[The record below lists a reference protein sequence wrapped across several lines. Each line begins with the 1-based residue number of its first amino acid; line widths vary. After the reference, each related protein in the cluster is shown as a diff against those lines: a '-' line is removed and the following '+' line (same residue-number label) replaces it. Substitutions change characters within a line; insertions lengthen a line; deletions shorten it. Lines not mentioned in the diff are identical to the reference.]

1 MRLTDLLQS
10 TIKSSSQQA
19 AAATEATFPKMV
31 KSLVPGTTI
40 QGEVIAKN
48 GNEVQIRIDKDT
60 VLQARLEQDVNVE
73 EGQNIRF
80 QVKNN
85 GTTLTLSPLL
95 TNTAQA
101 DNVYKALQMAGLP
114 INESTV
120 AMTDEMMKLGM
131 SIDSRSLQ
139 NMFKDVVTHTD
150 VSATDV
156 VFLHKMDMPLTES
169 NLRQI
174 QNYTEL
180 QHEVVKG
187 MQDVTDA
194 LQGLINGA
202 DGADA
207 DTLTQYR
214 NLVKE
219 LISDTL
225 MGILPDG
232 TGAAGDGTGGNP
244 TGGITGAD
252 LAGET
257 LAGGITRA
265 DLAGETLAGGI
276 TGADLM
282 GEALADGF
290 LESLQ
295 GNGVAD
301 GLVGEVLAGEVPADE
316 NLSGN
321 AALIKGVLQDAAF
334 SELLNNGLFTEEEA
348 AGFLKEASG
357 LLTEKGITLTG
368 NAASEMMKALL
379 DITAGN
385 TQEAESLQ
393 RLFSGKVWKNL
404 LESTVKTQWSLT
416 PETLPKEGEVGK
428 VYEKIVKSLHTLNEA
443 LLQSGA
449 ENTALQESITNLS
462 ENIDFMNQLNQMYT
476 YVQLPLKMQ
485 NGEKNG
491 ELYVFTNKRSLA
503 EKDGE
508 VSALLHLSMEH
519 LGPLDV
525 YVKMNQGKVSTEF
538 TVEKEE
544 TLLFLEKNMS
554 ILTDRLQKRGYD
566 ISCKMKV
573 KDEAGEPENPVER
586 LLTEKQNGALPV
598 HAQYAFDVRA

>member
-1 MRLTDLLQS
+1 
-10 TIKSSSQQA
+10 
-19 AAATEATFPKMV
+19 MV

-40 QGEVIAKN
+40 QGEIIAKN

-150 VSATDV
+150 ASATDV

-194 LQGLINGA
+194 LQGLINSSTGGA
-202 DGADA
+202 DVAAGVDIAAGADVAAGAAGVDA
-207 DTLTQYR
+207 DTLTQYQ

-225 MGILPDG
+225 MGMLPDG
-232 TGAAGDGTGGNP
+232 AGAAGDVTGGNL
-244 TGGITGAD
+244 TVGITGAD
-252 LAGET
+252 LAGEVP
-257 LAGGITRA
+257 AGGISGDA
-265 DLAGETLAGGI
+265 LAAGI
-276 TGADLM
+276 TGADLA
-282 GEALADGF
+282 GEALAD
-290 LESLQ
+290 
-295 GNGVAD
+295 A
-301 GLVGEVLAGEVPADE
+301 P
-316 NLSGN
+316 LSGN
-321 AALIKGVLQDAAF
+321 AALVKGVLQDATF

-348 AGFLKEASG
+348 AGFLKEAAG
-357 LLTEKGITLTG
+357 LLTEKGITLSG
-368 NAASEMMKALL
+368 NTTQEMMKALL

-404 LESTVKTQWSLT
+404 LEGTVKTQWSLT

-428 VYEKIVKSLHTLNEA
+428 VYEKIVKSLHTLNET
-443 LLQSGA
+443 LQQSGTA
-449 ENTALQESITNLS
+449 NTALQESITNLS

-508 VSALLHLSMEH
+508 VSALLHLTMEH

-586 LLTEKQNGALPV
+586 LLTEKQNGVVSA

>member
-40 QGEVIAKN
+40 QGEIIAKN

-139 NMFKDVVTHTD
+139 NMFKDVVTHTN

-207 DTLTQYR
+207 NTLTQYR

-225 MGILPDG
+225 MGMLPDG
-232 TGAAGDGTGGNP
+232 AGAAGDGTGGN
-244 TGGITGAD
+244 
-252 LAGET
+252 
-257 LAGGITRA
+257 LAGGITGT

-282 GEALADGF
+282 GE
-290 LESLQ
+290 
-295 GNGVAD
+295 
-301 GLVGEVLAGEVPADE
+301 VLTDAP
-316 NLSGN
+316 LSGN
-321 AALIKGVLQDAAF
+321 AALIKGVLQDVAF

-348 AGFLKEASG
+348 AGFLKEATG
-357 LLTEKGITLTG
+357 LITEKGITLSG
-368 NAASEMMKALL
+368 NTTSEMMKALL

-428 VYEKIVKSLHTLNEA
+428 VYEKIVKNLHSLNET

-449 ENTALQESITNLS
+449 QNTALQESITNLS

-508 VSALLHLSMEH
+508 VSALLHLTMEH

-573 KDEAGEPENPVER
+573 KDEAVEQENPVER
-586 LLTEKQNGALPV
+586 LLTEKQNGALSV

>member
-40 QGEVIAKN
+40 QGEIIAKN

-150 VSATDV
+150 ASATDV

-194 LQGLINGA
+194 LQGLINGTGGADVAAGADIAAGADVAAGA
-202 DGADA
+202 DGVDA
-207 DTLTQYR
+207 DTLTQYQ

-225 MGILPDG
+225 MGMLPDG
-232 TGAAGDGTGGNP
+232 AGAAGDETGGNP
-244 TGGITGAD
+244 AGGITGAD
-252 LAGET
+252 LAGEVP
-257 LAGGITRA
+257 AGGISGDALAAGVSGA
-265 DLAGETLAGGI
+265 DLAGE
-276 TGADLM
+276 
-282 GEALADGF
+282 ALAD
-290 LESLQ
+290 
-295 GNGVAD
+295 A
-301 GLVGEVLAGEVPADE
+301 PM
-316 NLSGN
+316 SGN

-334 SELLNNGLFTEEEA
+334 SELINSGLFTEEEA
-348 AGFLKEASG
+348 AGFLKEAAG
-357 LLTEKGITLTG
+357 LLTEKGITLSENTTQ
-368 NAASEMMKALL
+368 EMMKALL

-393 RLFSGKVWKNL
+393 KLFSGKVWKNL
-404 LESTVKTQWSLT
+404 LEGTVKTQWSLT

-428 VYEKIVKSLHTLNEA
+428 VYEKIVKSLHTLNET
-443 LLQSGA
+443 LQQSGA
-449 ENTALQESITNLS
+449 QNTALQESITNLS

-508 VSALLHLSMEH
+508 VSALLHLTMEH

-573 KDEAGEPENPVER
+573 KDEAGEPENPIER
-586 LLTEKQNGALPV
+586 LLTEKQNGAVSV

>member
-40 QGEVIAKN
+40 QGEIIAKN

-150 VSATDV
+150 ASATDV

-194 LQGLINGA
+194 LQGLINNSTGGA
-202 DGADA
+202 DVAAGVDIAAGADVA
-207 DTLTQYR
+207 AVAAGVDANTLTQYQ

-219 LISDTL
+219 MISDTL
-225 MGILPDG
+225 MGMLPDG
-232 TGAAGDGTGGNP
+232 AGAAGDVTVGNLA
-244 TGGITGAD
+244 GGITGAD
-252 LAGET
+252 LAGEVP
-257 LAGGITRA
+257 AGGISG
-265 DLAGETLAGGI
+265 DVLAAGVS
-276 TGADLM
+276 GADLV
-282 GEALADGF
+282 GEALAD
-290 LESLQ
+290 
-295 GNGVAD
+295 A
-301 GLVGEVLAGEVPADE
+301 P
-316 NLSGN
+316 LSGN
-321 AALIKGVLQDAAF
+321 AALIKGVLQDAVF
-334 SELLNNGLFTEEEA
+334 LELLNNGLFTEEEA
-348 AGFLKEASG
+348 AGFLKEAAG
-357 LLTEKGITLTG
+357 LLTEKGITLSENTTQ
-368 NAASEMMKALL
+368 EMMKALL

-404 LESTVKTQWSLT
+404 LEGTVKTQWSLT

-428 VYEKIVKSLHTLNEA
+428 VYEKIVRSLHTLNET
-443 LLQSGA
+443 LQQSGA
-449 ENTALQESITNLS
+449 VNTALQESITNLS

-508 VSALLHLSMEH
+508 VSALLHLTMEH

-586 LLTEKQNGALPV
+586 LLTEKQNGTLSV

>member
-40 QGEVIAKN
+40 QGEIIAKN

-150 VSATDV
+150 ASATDV

-194 LQGLINGA
+194 LQGLINNSTGGA
-202 DGADA
+202 DVAAGVDIAAGADVAAVAAGVDA
-207 DTLTQYR
+207 DTLTQYQ

-225 MGILPDG
+225 MGMLPDG
-232 TGAAGDGTGGNP
+232 AGAAGDVTVGNP
-244 TGGITGAD
+244 AGGITGAD
-252 LAGET
+252 LAGEVP
-257 LAGGITRA
+257 AGGISGDALAAGISGA
-265 DLAGETLAGGI
+265 DLAGE
-276 TGADLM
+276 
-282 GEALADGF
+282 ALTDA
-290 LESLQ
+290 
-295 GNGVAD
+295 
-301 GLVGEVLAGEVPADE
+301 PM
-316 NLSGN
+316 SGN

-334 SELLNNGLFTEEEA
+334 SELLNNGLITEEEA
-348 AGFLKEASG
+348 AGFLKDASG
-357 LLTEKGITLTG
+357 LFTEKGITLSENTTQ
-368 NAASEMMKALL
+368 EMMKALL

-385 TQEAESLQ
+385 TSEAESLQ

-404 LESTVKTQWSLT
+404 LEGTVKTQWSLT

-428 VYEKIVKSLHTLNEA
+428 VYEKIVKSLHTLNET
-443 LLQSGA
+443 LQQSGA
-449 ENTALQESITNLS
+449 QNTALQESITNLS

-508 VSALLHLSMEH
+508 VSALLHLTMEH

-586 LLTEKQNGALPV
+586 LLTEKQNGVVSA

>member
-40 QGEVIAKN
+40 QGEIIAKN

-150 VSATDV
+150 ASATDV

-194 LQGLINGA
+194 LQGLINGTGGA
-202 DGADA
+202 DVAAGVDIAAGADVAAVAAGVDA
-207 DTLTQYR
+207 DTLTQYQ

-225 MGILPDG
+225 MGRLPDG
-232 TGAAGDGTGGNP
+232 TGAAGDVTGGNP
-244 TGGITGAD
+244 AGSITGAD
-252 LAGET
+252 LAGEA
-257 LAGGITRA
+257 LAGGLSGEA
-265 DLAGETLAGGI
+265 LAAGVS
-276 TGADLM
+276 GADLM
-282 GEALADGF
+282 GEALAD
-290 LESLQ
+290 E
-295 GNGVAD
+295 
-301 GLVGEVLAGEVPADE
+301 P
-316 NLSGN
+316 LSGN
-321 AALIKGVLQDAAF
+321 AALVKGVLQDAAF

-357 LLTEKGITLTG
+357 LLTEKGITLSENTTQ
-368 NAASEMMKALL
+368 EMMKALL

-385 TQEAESLQ
+385 TQEAESLHK
-393 RLFSGKVWKNL
+393 LFSGKVWKNL
-404 LESTVKTQWSLT
+404 LEGTVKTQWSLT

-428 VYEKIVKSLHTLNEA
+428 VYEKIVKSLHILNET
-443 LLQSGA
+443 LQQSGA
-449 ENTALQESITNLS
+449 QNTALQESITNLS

-508 VSALLHLSMEH
+508 VSALLHLTMEH

-586 LLTEKQNGALPV
+586 LLTEKQNGGGSAQ
-598 HAQYAFDVRA
+598 AQYAFDVRA

>member
-40 QGEVIAKN
+40 QGEIIAKN

-85 GTTLTLSPLL
+85 GTTLTLSLLL

-150 VSATDV
+150 ASATDV

-194 LQGLINGA
+194 LQGLINGTGGADIAAGVDIAAGADVAAGA
-202 DGADA
+202 DGVDA
-207 DTLTQYR
+207 NTLTQYQI
-214 NLVKE
+214 LVKE

-225 MGILPDG
+225 MGMLPDG
-232 TGAAGDGTGGNP
+232 AGAAGDVTGGNP
-244 TGGITGAD
+244 AGGISGDVLAAGVSGAD
-252 LAGET
+252 LV
-257 LAGGITRA
+257 
-265 DLAGETLAGGI
+265 
-276 TGADLM
+276 
-282 GEALADGF
+282 GEALAD
-290 LESLQ
+290 
-295 GNGVAD
+295 A
-301 GLVGEVLAGEVPADE
+301 PM
-316 NLSGN
+316 SGN
-321 AALIKGVLQDAAF
+321 AALIKGGLQDAAF
-334 SELLNNGLFTEEEA
+334 SELINSGLFTEEEA
-348 AGFLKEASG
+348 AGFLKDASG
-357 LLTEKGITLTG
+357 LLTEKGITLSG
-368 NAASEMMKALL
+368 NTASEMMKALL

-393 RLFSGKVWKNL
+393 KLFSGKVWKNL

-428 VYEKIVKSLHTLNEA
+428 VYEKIVKSLHTLNET
-443 LLQSGA
+443 LLQNGSQ
-449 ENTALQESITNLS
+449 NTALQESITNLS

-508 VSALLHLSMEH
+508 VSALLHLTMEH

-573 KDEAGEPENPVER
+573 KDEVGEPENPVKR
-586 LLTEKQNGALPV
+586 LLTEKQNGVVSA

>member
-40 QGEVIAKN
+40 QGEIIAKN

-150 VSATDV
+150 ASATDV

-194 LQGLINGA
+194 LQGLINNSTGGADITAGVDIAAGADVAAGA
-202 DGADA
+202 DGVDA
-207 DTLTQYR
+207 NTLTQYQ

-225 MGILPDG
+225 MGMLPDG
-232 TGAAGDGTGGNP
+232 AGAAGDVTVGNLA
-244 TGGITGAD
+244 GGITGAD
-252 LAGET
+252 LAGEVP
-257 LAGGITRA
+257 AGGISGDA
-265 DLAGETLAGGI
+265 LAAGVS
-276 TGADLM
+276 GADLV
-282 GEALADGF
+282 GEALADT
-290 LESLQ
+290 SM
-295 GNGVAD
+295 
-301 GLVGEVLAGEVPADE
+301 
-316 NLSGN
+316 SGN
-321 AALIKGVLQDAAF
+321 AALIKGVLQDAVF

-348 AGFLKEASG
+348 AGFLKEAAG
-357 LLTEKGITLTG
+357 LLTEKGITLSENTTQ
-368 NAASEMMKALL
+368 EMMKALL

-393 RLFSGKVWKNL
+393 KLFSGKVWKNL
-404 LESTVKTQWSLT
+404 LEGTVKTQWSLT

-428 VYEKIVKSLHTLNEA
+428 IYEKIVKSLHTLNET
-443 LLQSGA
+443 LQQSGA
-449 ENTALQESITNLS
+449 QNTALQESITNLS

-503 EKDGE
+503 EKNGE
-508 VSALLHLSMEH
+508 VSALLHLTMEH

-573 KDEAGEPENPVER
+573 KEEAGEPENPVER
-586 LLTEKQNGALPV
+586 LLTEKQNGAVSV

>member
-40 QGEVIAKN
+40 QGEIIAKN

-150 VSATDV
+150 ASATDV

-194 LQGLINGA
+194 LQGLINGTGGA
-202 DGADA
+202 DIAAGVDIAAGADVAAGAAGVDA
-207 DTLTQYR
+207 DTLTQYQ
-214 NLVKE
+214 NLAKE

-225 MGILPDG
+225 MGMFPDG
-232 TGAAGDGTGGNP
+232 AGAAGEGTGGNP
-244 TGGITGAD
+244 AGGITGAD
-252 LAGET
+252 LAGEVP
-257 LAGGITRA
+257 AGGITGDA
-265 DLAGETLAGGI
+265 LAAGI
-276 TGADLM
+276 TGADLT
-282 GEALADGF
+282 GEALAD
-290 LESLQ
+290 
-295 GNGVAD
+295 A
-301 GLVGEVLAGEVPADE
+301 P
-316 NLSGN
+316 LSGN
-321 AALIKGVLQDAAF
+321 AALIRGVLQDAAF

-348 AGFLKEASG
+348 AGFLKEAAG
-357 LLTEKGITLTG
+357 LLTEKGITLSG
-368 NAASEMMKALL
+368 NTASEMMKALL
-379 DITAGN
+379 DIAAGN

-428 VYEKIVKSLHTLNEA
+428 VYEKIIKSLHTLNET
-443 LLQSGA
+443 LQQSGA
-449 ENTALQESITNLS
+449 QNTALQESITNLS

-508 VSALLHLSMEH
+508 VSALLHLTMEH

-525 YVKMNQGKVSTEF
+525 YVKMNRGKVSTEF

-586 LLTEKQNGALPV
+586 LLTEKQNGAVSV

>member
-40 QGEVIAKN
+40 QGEIIAKN

-150 VSATDV
+150 ASATDV

-194 LQGLINGA
+194 LQGLINSSTGGA
-202 DGADA
+202 DVAAGVDIAAGADVAAGAAGVDA
-207 DTLTQYR
+207 DTLTQYQ

-225 MGILPDG
+225 MGMLPDG
-232 TGAAGDGTGGNP
+232 AGAAGDVTGGNL
-244 TGGITGAD
+244 TVGITGAD
-252 LAGET
+252 LAGEVP
-257 LAGGITRA
+257 AGGISGDA
-265 DLAGETLAGGI
+265 LAAGI
-276 TGADLM
+276 TGADLA
-282 GEALADGF
+282 GEALAD
-290 LESLQ
+290 
-295 GNGVAD
+295 A
-301 GLVGEVLAGEVPADE
+301 P
-316 NLSGN
+316 LSGN
-321 AALIKGVLQDAAF
+321 AALVKGVLQDATF

-348 AGFLKEASG
+348 AGFLKEAAG
-357 LLTEKGITLTG
+357 LLTEKGITLSG
-368 NAASEMMKALL
+368 NTTQEMMKALL

-404 LESTVKTQWSLT
+404 LEGTVKTQWSLT

-428 VYEKIVKSLHTLNEA
+428 VYEKIVKSLHTLNET
-443 LLQSGA
+443 LQQSGTA
-449 ENTALQESITNLS
+449 NTALQESITNLS

-508 VSALLHLSMEH
+508 VSALLHLTMEH

-586 LLTEKQNGALPV
+586 LLTEKQNGAVSV

>member
-40 QGEVIAKN
+40 QGEIIAKN

-150 VSATDV
+150 ASATDV

-194 LQGLINGA
+194 LQGLINNSTGGA
-202 DGADA
+202 DVAAGVDIAAGADITAGA
-207 DTLTQYR
+207 DVAAGTDGVDANTLTQYQD
-214 NLVKE
+214 LVKE

-225 MGILPDG
+225 MGMLPDG
-232 TGAAGDGTGGNP
+232 AGAAGDVTGGNP
-244 TGGITGAD
+244 AGGITGAD
-252 LAGET
+252 LAGEVPADGISGDV
-257 LAGGITRA
+257 LA
-265 DLAGETLAGGI
+265 AGVS
-276 TGADLM
+276 GADLV
-282 GEALADGF
+282 GEALAD
-290 LESLQ
+290 
-295 GNGVAD
+295 A
-301 GLVGEVLAGEVPADE
+301 PM
-316 NLSGN
+316 SGN
-321 AALIKGVLQDAAF
+321 AALIKGVFQDAIF

-357 LLTEKGITLTG
+357 LLTEKGITLSENTTQ
-368 NAASEMMKALL
+368 EMMKALL

-428 VYEKIVKSLHTLNEA
+428 VYEKIVKSLHTLNET
-443 LLQSGA
+443 LQQSGA
-449 ENTALQESITNLS
+449 ANTALQESITNLS

-508 VSALLHLSMEH
+508 VSALLHLTMEH

-586 LLTEKQNGALPV
+586 LLTEKQNGAVSV

>member
-40 QGEVIAKN
+40 QGEIIAKN

-150 VSATDV
+150 ASATDV

-194 LQGLINGA
+194 LQGLINGTGGA
-202 DGADA
+202 DIAAGADVAAGAAGVDA
-207 DTLTQYR
+207 DTLTQYQ

-225 MGILPDG
+225 VEMLPDG
-232 TGAAGDGTGGNP
+232 AGAAGVSGT
-244 TGGITGAD
+244 
-252 LAGET
+252 
-257 LAGGITRA
+257 
-265 DLAGETLAGGI
+265 
-276 TGADLM
+276 DLM
-282 GEALADGF
+282 GEVLAD
-290 LESLQ
+290 
-295 GNGVAD
+295 A
-301 GLVGEVLAGEVPADE
+301 P
-316 NLSGN
+316 LSGN

-334 SELLNNGLFTEEEA
+334 SELLNNGLVTEEEA
-348 AGFLKEASG
+348 AGFLKEATG
-357 LLTEKGITLTG
+357 LLTEKGITLSG
-368 NAASEMMKALL
+368 NTTQEMMKALL

-428 VYEKIVKSLHTLNEA
+428 VYEKIIKSLHTLNET
-443 LLQSGA
+443 LQQSGA
-449 ENTALQESITNLS
+449 QNTALQESITNLS

-508 VSALLHLSMEH
+508 VSALLHLTMEH

-586 LLTEKQNGALPV
+586 LLTEKQNGAVSV

>member
-40 QGEVIAKN
+40 QGEIIAKN

-150 VSATDV
+150 ASATDV

-180 QHEVVKG
+180 QYEVVKG

-194 LQGLINGA
+194 LQGLINGTGGADVAAGA
-202 DGADA
+202 DGVNAN
-207 DTLTQYR
+207 TLTQYQ

-225 MGILPDG
+225 MGMLPDG
-232 TGAAGDGTGGNP
+232 AGAAGEGTGGNL

-252 LAGET
+252 LAGEVPADGLSGDA
-257 LAGGITRA
+257 LAA
-265 DLAGETLAGGI
+265 GI

-282 GEALADGF
+282 GEALAD
-290 LESLQ
+290 
-295 GNGVAD
+295 A
-301 GLVGEVLAGEVPADE
+301 P
-316 NLSGN
+316 LSGN

-334 SELLNNGLFTEEEA
+334 SELLNNGLVTEEEA
-348 AGFLKEASG
+348 AGFLKEAAG
-357 LLTEKGITLTG
+357 LLTEKGITLSG
-368 NAASEMMKALL
+368 NTTQEMMKALL
-379 DITAGN
+379 DIAAGN

-428 VYEKIVKSLHTLNEA
+428 VYEKIVKSLHTLNET
-443 LLQSGA
+443 LQQSGA
-449 ENTALQESITNLS
+449 ANTALQESITNLS

-508 VSALLHLSMEH
+508 VSALLHLTMEH

-573 KDEAGEPENPVER
+573 KDEAEEPENPVER
-586 LLTEKQNGALPV
+586 LLTEKQNGAVSV

>member
-40 QGEVIAKN
+40 QGEIIAKN

-150 VSATDV
+150 ASATDV

-194 LQGLINGA
+194 LQGLINGTGGADIAAGVDIAAGADVAAGA
-202 DGADA
+202 DGVDA
-207 DTLTQYR
+207 NTLTQYQI
-214 NLVKE
+214 LVKE

-225 MGILPDG
+225 MGMLPDG
-232 TGAAGDGTGGNP
+232 AGAAGDVTGGNP
-244 TGGITGAD
+244 AGGISGDVLAAGVSGAD
-252 LAGET
+252 LV
-257 LAGGITRA
+257 
-265 DLAGETLAGGI
+265 
-276 TGADLM
+276 
-282 GEALADGF
+282 GEALAD
-290 LESLQ
+290 
-295 GNGVAD
+295 A
-301 GLVGEVLAGEVPADE
+301 PM
-316 NLSGN
+316 SGN

-334 SELLNNGLFTEEEA
+334 SELINSGLFTEEET
-348 AGFLKEASG
+348 AGFLKDASG
-357 LLTEKGITLTG
+357 LLTEKGITLSG
-368 NAASEMMKALL
+368 NTASEMMKALL

-393 RLFSGKVWKNL
+393 KLFSGKVWKNL

-428 VYEKIVKSLHTLNEA
+428 VYEKIVKSLHTLNET
-443 LLQSGA
+443 LLQNGA
-449 ENTALQESITNLS
+449 QNTALQESITNLS

-508 VSALLHLSMEH
+508 VSALLHLTMEH

-586 LLTEKQNGALPV
+586 LLTEKQNGVVSA

>member
-40 QGEVIAKN
+40 QGEVIARN

-225 MGILPDG
+225 MGMLPDG
-232 TGAAGDGTGGNP
+232 AGAAGDGTGGNP
-244 TGGITGAD
+244 AGGITGAD
-252 LAGET
+252 LAGEA
-257 LAGGITRA
+257 LAGGLSGEA
-265 DLAGETLAGGI
+265 LAAGVS
-276 TGADLM
+276 GADLM

-290 LESLQ
+290 LDSLQ
-295 GNGVAD
+295 GNGAAD
-301 GLVGEVLAGEVPADE
+301 ALAGAVLAGEVPADE

-357 LLTEKGITLTG
+357 LLAEKGITLTG
-368 NAASEMMKALL
+368 NTASEMMKALL

-428 VYEKIVKSLHTLNEA
+428 VYEKIAKSLHTLNEA

-508 VSALLHLSMEH
+508 VSALLHLTMEH

-586 LLTEKQNGALPV
+586 LLTEKQNGVLPV

>member
-40 QGEVIAKN
+40 QGEIIAKN

-150 VSATDV
+150 ASATDV

-194 LQGLINGA
+194 LQGLINGTGGA
-202 DGADA
+202 DIAAGADVAAGATGVDA
-207 DTLTQYR
+207 DTLTQYQ

-225 MGILPDG
+225 MGMLPDG
-232 TGAAGDGTGGNP
+232 AGASGEGTGGNL
-244 TGGITGAD
+244 TGGITGA
-252 LAGET
+252 A
-257 LAGGITRA
+257 
-265 DLAGETLAGGI
+265 LAGETLAGGI
-276 TGADLM
+276 TGDALAAGVSGAALA
-282 GEALADGF
+282 GEALAD
-290 LESLQ
+290 
-295 GNGVAD
+295 A
-301 GLVGEVLAGEVPADE
+301 P
-316 NLSGN
+316 LSGN
-321 AALIKGVLQDAAF
+321 AAFVKGVLQDATF
-334 SELLNNGLFTEEEA
+334 SELLNNGLVTEEEA
-348 AGFLKEASG
+348 AGFLKEAAG
-357 LLTEKGITLTG
+357 LLTEKGITLSG
-368 NAASEMMKALL
+368 NTTQEMMKALL

-404 LESTVKTQWSLT
+404 LERSVKTQWSLT

-428 VYEKIVKSLHTLNEA
+428 VYEKIIKSLHTLNET
-443 LLQSGA
+443 LQQSGA
-449 ENTALQESITNLS
+449 QNTALQESITNLS

-508 VSALLHLSMEH
+508 VSALLHLTMEH

-586 LLTEKQNGALPV
+586 LLTEKQNGAVSV

>member
-40 QGEVIAKN
+40 QGEIIAKN

-60 VLQARLEQDVNVE
+60 VLQARLDQDVNVE

-150 VSATDV
+150 ASATDV

-194 LQGLINGA
+194 LQGLINGTGGA
-202 DGADA
+202 DVAAGAAGVDA
-207 DTLTQYR
+207 DTLTQYQ

-225 MGILPDG
+225 MGMLPDG
-232 TGAAGDGTGGNP
+232 TGAAGDITGGNP
-244 TGGITGAD
+244 AGGISGDVLAAGVSGAD
-252 LAGET
+252 LAGEVP
-257 LAGGITRA
+257 AGGISGNAWT
-265 DLAGETLAGGI
+265 AGI
-276 TGADLM
+276 SGADLV
-282 GEALADGF
+282 GEALAD
-290 LESLQ
+290 
-295 GNGVAD
+295 A
-301 GLVGEVLAGEVPADE
+301 PM
-316 NLSGN
+316 SGN

-334 SELLNNGLFTEEEA
+334 SELINSGLFTEEEA

-357 LLTEKGITLTG
+357 LLTEKGITLSG
-368 NAASEMMKALL
+368 NTASEMMKALL

-393 RLFSGKVWKNL
+393 KLFSGKVWKNL
-404 LESTVKTQWSLT
+404 LEGTVKTQWSLT

-428 VYEKIVKSLHTLNEA
+428 VYEKIVKSLHTLNET

-449 ENTALQESITNLS
+449 ANTALQESITNLS

-508 VSALLHLSMEH
+508 VSALLHLTMEH

-586 LLTEKQNGALPV
+586 LLTEKQNGVVSA

>member
-40 QGEVIAKN
+40 QGEIIAKN

-139 NMFKDVVTHTD
+139 NMFKDVVTHTGA
-150 VSATDV
+150 SATDV

-194 LQGLINGA
+194 LQGLINNSTGGA
-202 DGADA
+202 DVAAGVDIAAGADVAAGAAGVDA
-207 DTLTQYR
+207 DTLTQYQ

-219 LISDTL
+219 MISDTL
-225 MGILPDG
+225 MGMLPDG
-232 TGAAGDGTGGNP
+232 AGAAGDVTGGNP
-244 TGGITGAD
+244 AGGITGAD
-252 LAGET
+252 LAGEVP
-257 LAGGITRA
+257 AGGISG
-265 DLAGETLAGGI
+265 DVLAAGVS
-276 TGADLM
+276 GADLVR
-282 GEALADGF
+282 EALAD
-290 LESLQ
+290 
-295 GNGVAD
+295 A
-301 GLVGEVLAGEVPADE
+301 PM
-316 NLSGN
+316 SGN
-321 AALIKGVLQDAAF
+321 AALIKGVFQDAVF
-334 SELLNNGLFTEEEA
+334 LELLNNGLFTEEEA
-348 AGFLKEASG
+348 AGFLKEAAG
-357 LLTEKGITLTG
+357 LLTEKGITLSENTTQ
-368 NAASEMMKALL
+368 EMMKALL

-404 LESTVKTQWSLT
+404 LEGTVKTQWSLT

-428 VYEKIVKSLHTLNEA
+428 VYEKIVRSLHTLNET
-443 LLQSGA
+443 LQQSGA
-449 ENTALQESITNLS
+449 VNTALQESITNLS

-508 VSALLHLSMEH
+508 VSALLHLTMEH

-573 KDEAGEPENPVER
+573 KEEAGEPENPVER
-586 LLTEKQNGALPV
+586 LLTEKQNGAVSV

>member
-40 QGEVIAKN
+40 QGEIIAKN

-202 DGADA
+202 DGADV

-225 MGILPDG
+225 MEMLPDG
-232 TGAAGDGTGGNP
+232 SGAAGDGTGGNP
-244 TGGITGAD
+244 AGSITGAD
-252 LAGET
+252 LAGEA
-257 LAGGITRA
+257 LAGGLSGEALAAGVSGADLVGEVPAGDISGNAWTAGVSGA
-265 DLAGETLAGGI
+265 DLAGE
-276 TGADLM
+276 
-282 GEALADGF
+282 ALADA
-290 LESLQ
+290 SM
-295 GNGVAD
+295 
-301 GLVGEVLAGEVPADE
+301 
-316 NLSGN
+316 SGN

-334 SELLNNGLFTEEEA
+334 SELLNNGLITEEEA
-348 AGFLKEASG
+348 AGFLKEAAG
-357 LLTEKGITLTG
+357 LLTEKGITLSENTTQ
-368 NAASEMMKALL
+368 EMMKALL

-393 RLFSGKVWKNL
+393 KLFSGKVWKNL
-404 LESTVKTQWSLT
+404 LEGTVKTQWSFT

-428 VYEKIVKSLHTLNEA
+428 VYEKIVKSLHTLNET
-443 LLQSGA
+443 LQQSGA
-449 ENTALQESITNLS
+449 QNTALQESITNLS

-508 VSALLHLSMEH
+508 VSALLHLTMEH

-586 LLTEKQNGALPV
+586 LLTEKQNGVVSA

>member
-40 QGEVIAKN
+40 QGEIIAKN

-150 VSATDV
+150 ASATDV

-194 LQGLINGA
+194 LQGLINGTGGADIAAGADVAAGADIAAGADVAAGADIA
-202 DGADA
+202 DGVNAN
-207 DTLTQYR
+207 TLTQYQ

-225 MGILPDG
+225 MGMLPDG
-232 TGAAGDGTGGNP
+232 AGAAGDVTGGNP
-244 TGGITGAD
+244 AGGINGADLTGEVPADGITGDALAAGITGAD
-252 LAGET
+252 LT
-257 LAGGITRA
+257 
-265 DLAGETLAGGI
+265 
-276 TGADLM
+276 
-282 GEALADGF
+282 GEALAD
-290 LESLQ
+290 
-295 GNGVAD
+295 A
-301 GLVGEVLAGEVPADE
+301 P
-316 NLSGN
+316 LSGN
-321 AALIKGVLQDAAF
+321 AALIRGVLQDAAF

-348 AGFLKEASG
+348 AGFLKEAAG
-357 LLTEKGITLTG
+357 LLTEKGITLSG
-368 NAASEMMKALL
+368 NTASEMMKALL
-379 DITAGN
+379 DIAAGN

-428 VYEKIVKSLHTLNEA
+428 VYEKIIKSLHTLNET
-443 LLQSGA
+443 LQQSGA
-449 ENTALQESITNLS
+449 QNTALQESITNLS

-508 VSALLHLSMEH
+508 VSALLHLTMEH

-525 YVKMNQGKVSTEF
+525 YVKMNRGKVSTEF

-554 ILTDRLQKRGYD
+554 ILTDWLQKRGYD

-586 LLTEKQNGALPV
+586 LLTEKQNGVVSA

>member
-40 QGEVIAKN
+40 QGEIIAKN

-150 VSATDV
+150 ASATDV

-194 LQGLINGA
+194 LQGLINGTGGA
-202 DGADA
+202 DIAAGADVAAGAAGVDA
-207 DTLTQYR
+207 DTLTQYQ

-225 MGILPDG
+225 MGMLPDG
-232 TGAAGDGTGGNP
+232 AGVAGDGTGGNL

-252 LAGET
+252 LAGEVP
-257 LAGGITRA
+257 AGGISGDA
-265 DLAGETLAGGI
+265 LAAGI
-276 TGADLM
+276 TGTDLM
-282 GEALADGF
+282 GEALAD
-290 LESLQ
+290 
-295 GNGVAD
+295 A
-301 GLVGEVLAGEVPADE
+301 P
-316 NLSGN
+316 LSGN

-334 SELLNNGLFTEEEA
+334 SELLNNGLVTEEEA
-348 AGFLKEASG
+348 AGFLKEAAG
-357 LLTEKGITLTG
+357 LLTEKGITLSG
-368 NAASEMMKALL
+368 NTTQEMMKALL

-393 RLFSGKVWKNL
+393 RMFSGKVWKNL

-428 VYEKIVKSLHTLNEA
+428 VYEKIIKNLHTLNET
-443 LLQSGA
+443 LQQSGA
-449 ENTALQESITNLS
+449 QNTALQESITNLS

-508 VSALLHLSMEH
+508 VSALLHLTMEH

-586 LLTEKQNGALPV
+586 LLTEKQNGAVSV

>member
-40 QGEVIAKN
+40 QGEIIAKN

-150 VSATDV
+150 ASATDV

-194 LQGLINGA
+194 LQGLINGTGGA
-202 DGADA
+202 DVAAGVDIAAGTDITAGADVAAGAGGGDA
-207 DTLTQYR
+207 DTLTQYQ

-225 MGILPDG
+225 MGMLPDG
-232 TGAAGDGTGGNP
+232 AGAAGDETGGNP
-244 TGGITGAD
+244 AGGITGAD
-252 LAGET
+252 LAGEVP
-257 LAGGITRA
+257 AGGISGDA
-265 DLAGETLAGGI
+265 LAAGVS
-276 TGADLM
+276 GADLV
-282 GEALADGF
+282 GEALTDA
-290 LESLQ
+290 
-295 GNGVAD
+295 
-301 GLVGEVLAGEVPADE
+301 PM
-316 NLSGN
+316 SGN
-321 AALIKGVLQDAAF
+321 AALIKGVFQDAVF

-357 LLTEKGITLTG
+357 LLTEKGITLSENTTQ
-368 NAASEMMKALL
+368 EMMKALL

-428 VYEKIVKSLHTLNEA
+428 VYEKIVKSLHTLNET
-443 LLQSGA
+443 LQQSGA
-449 ENTALQESITNLS
+449 QNTALQESITNLS

-508 VSALLHLSMEH
+508 VSALLHLTMEH

-586 LLTEKQNGALPV
+586 LLTEKQNGAVSV

>member
-40 QGEVIAKN
+40 QGEIIAKN

-150 VSATDV
+150 ASATDV

-194 LQGLINGA
+194 LQGLINGTGGA
-202 DGADA
+202 DVAAGADIAAGAAGVDA
-207 DTLTQYR
+207 DTLTQYQ

-225 MGILPDG
+225 MGMLLDG
-232 TGAAGDGTGGNP
+232 AGASGEETGGNL
-244 TGGITGAD
+244 TAGITGAD
-252 LAGET
+252 LAGEVPADGLSGDA
-257 LAGGITRA
+257 LAA
-265 DLAGETLAGGI
+265 SVS
-276 TGADLM
+276 GADLM
-282 GEALADGF
+282 GKALAD
-290 LESLQ
+290 
-295 GNGVAD
+295 AH
-301 GLVGEVLAGEVPADE
+301 
-316 NLSGN
+316 LSGN
-321 AALIKGVLQDAAF
+321 AAFVKGVLQDAAF
-334 SELLNNGLFTEEEA
+334 SELINSGLFTEEEA
-348 AGFLKEASG
+348 AGFLKDASG
-357 LLTEKGITLTG
+357 LLTEKGITLSENTTQ
-368 NAASEMMKALL
+368 EMMKALL

-385 TQEAESLQ
+385 TQEVESLQ
-393 RLFSGKVWKNL
+393 KLFSGKVWKNL

-428 VYEKIVKSLHTLNEA
+428 VYEKIVKSLHTLNET
-443 LLQSGA
+443 LQQSGA
-449 ENTALQESITNLS
+449 QNTALQESITNLS

-508 VSALLHLSMEH
+508 VSALLHLTMEH
-519 LGPLDV
+519 LGSLDV
-525 YVKMNQGKVSTEF
+525 YVKMNRGKVSTEF

-586 LLTEKQNGALPV
+586 LLTEKQNGVVSA

>member
-40 QGEVIAKN
+40 QGEIIAKN

-150 VSATDV
+150 ASATDV

-194 LQGLINGA
+194 LQGLINGTG
-202 DGADA
+202 GADVA
-207 DTLTQYR
+207 AGVHIAAGAAGVDANTLTQYQ

-225 MGILPDG
+225 MGMLPDG
-232 TGAAGDGTGGNP
+232 AGVAGDVTVGNP
-244 TGGITGAD
+244 AGGITGAD
-252 LAGET
+252 LAGEVP
-257 LAGGITRA
+257 AGGISGNAWAAGVSGA
-265 DLAGETLAGGI
+265 DLAGE
-276 TGADLM
+276 
-282 GEALADGF
+282 ALAD
-290 LESLQ
+290 
-295 GNGVAD
+295 A
-301 GLVGEVLAGEVPADE
+301 PM
-316 NLSGN
+316 SGN

-334 SELLNNGLFTEEEA
+334 SELLNNGLITEEEA
-348 AGFLKEASG
+348 AGFLKEAAG
-357 LLTEKGITLTG
+357 LLTEKGITLSENTTQ
-368 NAASEMMKALL
+368 EMMKALL

-393 RLFSGKVWKNL
+393 KLFSGKVWKNL

-428 VYEKIVKSLHTLNEA
+428 VYEKIVKSLHTLNET
-443 LLQSGA
+443 LQQSGA
-449 ENTALQESITNLS
+449 QNTALQESITNLS

-508 VSALLHLSMEH
+508 VSALLHLTMEH

-586 LLTEKQNGALPV
+586 LLTEKQNGVVSA

>member
-40 QGEVIAKN
+40 QGEIIAKN

-139 NMFKDVVTHTD
+139 NMFKDVVTHTN

-194 LQGLINGA
+194 LQGLVNGA

-207 DTLTQYR
+207 NTLTQYQ

-225 MGILPDG
+225 MGMLPDG
-232 TGAAGDGTGGNP
+232 TGDGTGGNLA
-244 TGGITGAD
+244 GGIFGAD
-252 LAGET
+252 LAGEVP
-257 LAGGITRA
+257 AGGLSGEA
-265 DLAGETLAGGI
+265 LAAGVSG
-276 TGADLM
+276 TDLM

-295 GNGVAD
+295 GNGAAD
-301 GLVGEVLAGEVPADE
+301 GLAGEVLAGEVPADE

-348 AGFLKEASG
+348 AGFVKEASG
-357 LLTEKGITLTG
+357 LLTEKGITLSG
-368 NAASEMMKALL
+368 NTTSEMMKALL
-379 DITAGN
+379 DIAAGN

-428 VYEKIVKSLHTLNEA
+428 VYEKIVKNLHSLNET

-508 VSALLHLSMEH
+508 VSALLHLTMEH

-573 KDEAGEPENPVER
+573 KDEAVEMENPVER
-586 LLTEKQNGALPV
+586 LLTEKQNGALSV

>member
-10 TIKSSSQQA
+10 TIKSSGQQA

-202 DGADA
+202 DGADV

-225 MGILPDG
+225 MGMLPEG
-232 TGAAGDGTGGNP
+232 TGAAGDGTGGN
-244 TGGITGAD
+244 
-252 LAGET
+252 
-257 LAGGITRA
+257 
-265 DLAGETLAGGI
+265 LAGGI
-276 TGADLM
+276 TGVDLAGEALAGGLSGEALAAGVSGADLM
-282 GEALADGF
+282 EEALADGF
-290 LESLQ
+290 LDGLQ
-295 GNGVAD
+295 GNCAAD
-301 GLVGEVLAGEVPADE
+301 GLVGAT
-316 NLSGN
+316 
-321 AALIKGVLQDAAF
+321 F

-368 NAASEMMKALL
+368 NTASEMMKALL

-385 TQEAESLQ
+385 TQDAESLQ

-462 ENIDFMNQLNQMYT
+462 ENIDFMNQLNQMFT

-508 VSALLHLSMEH
+508 VSALLHLTMEH

-586 LLTEKQNGALPV
+586 LLTEKQNGVLPV

>member
-40 QGEVIAKN
+40 QGEIIAKN

-139 NMFKDVVTHTD
+139 NMFKDMVTHTD
-150 VSATDV
+150 ASATDV

-194 LQGLINGA
+194 LQGLINGTGGADVAASA
-202 DGADA
+202 DGVNAN
-207 DTLTQYR
+207 TLTQYQ

-225 MGILPDG
+225 MGMLPDG
-232 TGAAGDGTGGNP
+232 AGAAGDVTGGNL

-252 LAGET
+252 LAGEVPADGLSGDA
-257 LAGGITRA
+257 LA
-265 DLAGETLAGGI
+265 AGVS
-276 TGADLM
+276 GADLM
-282 GEALADGF
+282 GKALAD
-290 LESLQ
+290 
-295 GNGVAD
+295 A
-301 GLVGEVLAGEVPADE
+301 P
-316 NLSGN
+316 LSGN
-321 AALIKGVLQDAAF
+321 AAFVKGVIQDAAF

-348 AGFLKEASG
+348 AGFLKEAAG
-357 LLTEKGITLTG
+357 LLTEKGITLSG
-368 NAASEMMKALL
+368 NTTQEMMKALL

-393 RLFSGKVWKNL
+393 KLFSGKVWKNL
-404 LESTVKTQWSLT
+404 LEGAVKTQWSLT

-428 VYEKIVKSLHTLNEA
+428 VYEKIIKSLHTLNET
-443 LLQSGA
+443 LQQSGA
-449 ENTALQESITNLS
+449 QNTALQESITNLS

-508 VSALLHLSMEH
+508 VSALLHLTMEH

-586 LLTEKQNGALPV
+586 LLTEKQNGAVSV

>member
-40 QGEVIAKN
+40 QGEIIAKN

-150 VSATDV
+150 ASATDV

-194 LQGLINGA
+194 LQGLINGTGGAEIAAGA
-202 DGADA
+202 DVAAGATGVDA
-207 DTLTQYR
+207 DTLTQYQ

-225 MGILPDG
+225 MGMLPDG
-232 TGAAGDGTGGNP
+232 AGAAGEGTGGNP
-244 TGGITGAD
+244 AGGITGAD
-252 LAGET
+252 LAGEVP
-257 LAGGITRA
+257 
-265 DLAGETLAGGI
+265 AGGI
-276 TGADLM
+276 TGDALAAGVSGADLT
-282 GEALADGF
+282 GEALAD
-290 LESLQ
+290 
-295 GNGVAD
+295 A
-301 GLVGEVLAGEVPADE
+301 P
-316 NLSGN
+316 LSGN
-321 AALIKGVLQDAAF
+321 AAFVKGVLQDAAF

-348 AGFLKEASG
+348 SGFLKEAAG
-357 LLTEKGITLTG
+357 LLTEKGITLSRNTTQ
-368 NAASEMMKALL
+368 EMMKALL

-393 RLFSGKVWKNL
+393 KLFSGKVWKNL

-428 VYEKIVKSLHTLNEA
+428 VYEKIIKSLHTLNET
-443 LLQSGA
+443 LQQSGA
-449 ENTALQESITNLS
+449 QNTALQESITNLS

-508 VSALLHLSMEH
+508 VSALLHLTMEH

-586 LLTEKQNGALPV
+586 LLTEKQNGAVSV

>member
-40 QGEVIAKN
+40 QGEIIAKN

-150 VSATDV
+150 ASATDV

-194 LQGLINGA
+194 LQGLINGTGGA
-202 DGADA
+202 DVAAGVDIAAGAAGVDA
-207 DTLTQYR
+207 DTLTQYQ

-225 MGILPDG
+225 MGMLPDG
-232 TGAAGDGTGGNP
+232 TGAAGVSGT
-244 TGGITGAD
+244 
-252 LAGET
+252 
-257 LAGGITRA
+257 
-265 DLAGETLAGGI
+265 
-276 TGADLM
+276 DLM
-282 GEALADGF
+282 GEALAD
-290 LESLQ
+290 
-295 GNGVAD
+295 A
-301 GLVGEVLAGEVPADE
+301 PM
-316 NLSGN
+316 SGN

-334 SELLNNGLFTEEEA
+334 SELINSGLFTEEEA

-357 LLTEKGITLTG
+357 LLTEKGTTLSENTTQ
-368 NAASEMMKALL
+368 EMMKALL
-379 DITAGN
+379 NITAGN

-404 LESTVKTQWSLT
+404 LEGTVKTQWSLT

-428 VYEKIVKSLHTLNEA
+428 VYEKIVKSLHTLNET
-443 LLQSGA
+443 LQQSGA
-449 ENTALQESITNLS
+449 QNTALQESIANLS

-508 VSALLHLSMEH
+508 VSALLHLTMEH

-573 KDEAGEPENPVER
+573 KDETGEPENPVER
-586 LLTEKQNGALPV
+586 LLTEKQNGTVSA

>member
-1 MRLTDLLQS
+1 M
-10 TIKSSSQQA
+10 
-19 AAATEATFPKMV
+19 
-31 KSLVPGTTI
+31 
-40 QGEVIAKN
+40 
-48 GNEVQIRIDKDT
+48 QIRIDKDT

-150 VSATDV
+150 ASATDV

-194 LQGLINGA
+194 LQGLINGTGGANVASGVDIAAGADVAAGA
-202 DGADA
+202 DGVDA
-207 DTLTQYR
+207 DTLTQYQ

-225 MGILPDG
+225 MGMLPDG
-232 TGAAGDGTGGNP
+232 AGAAGDETGGNP
-244 TGGITGAD
+244 AGGITGAD
-252 LAGET
+252 LAGEVPADGISGDV
-257 LAGGITRA
+257 LA
-265 DLAGETLAGGI
+265 AGVS
-276 TGADLM
+276 GADLV
-282 GEALADGF
+282 GEALADT
-290 LESLQ
+290 
-295 GNGVAD
+295 
-301 GLVGEVLAGEVPADE
+301 PM
-316 NLSGN
+316 SGN

-334 SELLNNGLFTEEEA
+334 SELLNNGLITEEEA
-348 AGFLKEASG
+348 AGFLKEAAG
-357 LLTEKGITLTG
+357 LLTEKSITLSENTTQ
-368 NAASEMMKALL
+368 EMMKALL

-385 TQEAESLQ
+385 TQEAESLHK
-393 RLFSGKVWKNL
+393 LFSGKVWKNL
-404 LESTVKTQWSLT
+404 LEGTVKTQWSLT
-416 PETLPKEGEVGK
+416 PEMLPKEGEVGK
-428 VYEKIVKSLHTLNEA
+428 VYEKIVKSLHILNET
-443 LLQSGA
+443 LQQSGA
-449 ENTALQESITNLS
+449 QNTALQESITNLS
-462 ENIDFMNQLNQMYT
+462 ENIGFMNQLNQMYT

-508 VSALLHLSMEH
+508 VSALLHLTMEH

-586 LLTEKQNGALPV
+586 LLTEKQNGVVSA

>member
-40 QGEVIAKN
+40 QGEIIAKN

-150 VSATDV
+150 ASATDV

-194 LQGLINGA
+194 LQGLINGTG
-202 DGADA
+202 GADIAAGA
-207 DTLTQYR
+207 DVAAGADIAAGAAGVNANTLTQYQ

-225 MGILPDG
+225 MGMLPDG
-232 TGAAGDGTGGNP
+232 AGAAGVSGT
-244 TGGITGAD
+244 
-252 LAGET
+252 
-257 LAGGITRA
+257 
-265 DLAGETLAGGI
+265 
-276 TGADLM
+276 DLM
-282 GEALADGF
+282 GEALVDA
-290 LESLQ
+290 
-295 GNGVAD
+295 
-301 GLVGEVLAGEVPADE
+301 P
-316 NLSGN
+316 LSGN
-321 AALIKGVLQDAAF
+321 AAFVKGVLQDAAF
-334 SELLNNGLFTEEEA
+334 SELINSGLFTEEEA
-348 AGFLKEASG
+348 AGFLKEAAG
-357 LLTEKGITLTG
+357 LLTEKGITLSENTTQ
-368 NAASEMMKALL
+368 EMMKALL

-385 TQEAESLQ
+385 TQEVESLQ

-428 VYEKIVKSLHTLNEA
+428 VYEKIVKSLHTLNET
-443 LLQSGA
+443 LQQSGA
-449 ENTALQESITNLS
+449 QNTALQESITNLS

-508 VSALLHLSMEH
+508 VSALLHLTMEH

-586 LLTEKQNGALPV
+586 LLTEKQNGAVSV

>member
-10 TIKSSSQQA
+10 TIKSSSRQA

-225 MGILPDG
+225 MGMLPDS
-232 TGAAGDGTGGNP
+232 TGAAGDGTGGNLA
-244 TGGITGAD
+244 GGITGAD
-252 LAGET
+252 LAGEVP
-257 LAGGITRA
+257 AGGLSGEA
-265 DLAGETLAGGI
+265 LAAGVS
-276 TGADLM
+276 GADLM
-282 GEALADGF
+282 GEALAD
-290 LESLQ
+290 E
-295 GNGVAD
+295 
-301 GLVGEVLAGEVPADE
+301 P
-316 NLSGN
+316 LSGN
-321 AALIKGVLQDAAF
+321 AALIKGVLQDVAF

-368 NAASEMMKALL
+368 NTASEMMKALL

-385 TQEAESLQ
+385 TQDAESLQ

-428 VYEKIVKSLHTLNEA
+428 VYEKIVKSLHTLNET

-508 VSALLHLSMEH
+508 VSALLHLTMEH

-586 LLTEKQNGALPV
+586 LLTENQNGALPV

>member
-40 QGEVIAKN
+40 QGEIIAKN

-150 VSATDV
+150 ASATDV

-180 QHEVVKG
+180 QHEVIKG

-194 LQGLINGA
+194 LQGLINGTG
-202 DGADA
+202 GADIAAGAAGVNA
-207 DTLTQYR
+207 DTLTQYQ

-225 MGILPDG
+225 MGMLPDG
-232 TGAAGDGTGGNP
+232 AGAAGDVTGGNL

-257 LAGGITRA
+257 LADGLSGDA
-265 DLAGETLAGGI
+265 LAAGVSG
-276 TGADLM
+276 TDLM
-282 GEALADGF
+282 GEALAD
-290 LESLQ
+290 
-295 GNGVAD
+295 A
-301 GLVGEVLAGEVPADE
+301 P
-316 NLSGN
+316 LSGN

-334 SELLNNGLFTEEEA
+334 SELINSGLFTEEEA
-348 AGFLKEASG
+348 AGFLKEAAG
-357 LLTEKGITLTG
+357 LLTEKGITLSG
-368 NAASEMMKALL
+368 NTTQEMMKALL

-404 LESTVKTQWSLT
+404 LESTVKMQWSLT

-428 VYEKIVKSLHTLNEA
+428 VYEKIIKSLHTLNET
-443 LLQSGA
+443 LQQSGTA
-449 ENTALQESITNLS
+449 NTALQESITNLS

-508 VSALLHLSMEH
+508 VSALLHLTMEH

-573 KDEAGEPENPVER
+573 KDEAEEPENPVER
-586 LLTEKQNGALPV
+586 LLTEKQNGAVSV

>member
-40 QGEVIAKN
+40 QGEIIAKN

-131 SIDSRSLQ
+131 SVDSRSLQ

-150 VSATDV
+150 ASATDV

-194 LQGLINGA
+194 LQGLINGTGGA
-202 DGADA
+202 DVAAGAAGVDA
-207 DTLTQYR
+207 DTLTQYQ

-219 LISDTL
+219 LISDNL
-225 MGILPDG
+225 MEMLPDG
-232 TGAAGDGTGGNP
+232 AGAAGDETGGNP
-244 TGGITGAD
+244 AGGITGAD
-252 LAGET
+252 LAGEVP
-257 LAGGITRA
+257 AGGISGNAWAAGVSGA
-265 DLAGETLAGGI
+265 DLAGE
-276 TGADLM
+276 
-282 GEALADGF
+282 ALAD
-290 LESLQ
+290 
-295 GNGVAD
+295 A
-301 GLVGEVLAGEVPADE
+301 PM
-316 NLSGN
+316 SGN

-334 SELLNNGLFTEEEA
+334 SELLNNGLITEEEA
-348 AGFLKEASG
+348 AGFLKEAAG
-357 LLTEKGITLTG
+357 LLTEKGITLSENTTQ
-368 NAASEMMKALL
+368 EMMKALL
-379 DITAGN
+379 NITAGN

-404 LESTVKTQWSLT
+404 LEGTVKTQWSLT

-428 VYEKIVKSLHTLNEA
+428 VYEKIVKSLHTLNET
-443 LLQSGA
+443 LQQSGA
-449 ENTALQESITNLS
+449 QNTALQESITNLS

-508 VSALLHLSMEH
+508 VSALLHLTMEH

-586 LLTEKQNGALPV
+586 LLTEKQNGAV
-598 HAQYAFDVRA
+598 SAHAQYAFDVRA

>member
-40 QGEVIAKN
+40 QGEIIAKN

-150 VSATDV
+150 ASATDV

-194 LQGLINGA
+194 LQGLINSTGGA
-202 DGADA
+202 DVAAGATGVDA
-207 DTLTQYR
+207 DTLTQYQ

-225 MGILPDG
+225 MGMLPDG
-232 TGAAGDGTGGNP
+232 AGASGEGTGGNLTGGNL
-244 TGGITGAD
+244 TGGITGA
-252 LAGET
+252 A
-257 LAGGITRA
+257 
-265 DLAGETLAGGI
+265 LAGETLAGGI
-276 TGADLM
+276 TGDALAAGVSGAALA
-282 GEALADGF
+282 GEALAD
-290 LESLQ
+290 
-295 GNGVAD
+295 A
-301 GLVGEVLAGEVPADE
+301 P
-316 NLSGN
+316 LSGN
-321 AALIKGVLQDAAF
+321 AALLKGVLQDATF
-334 SELLNNGLFTEEEA
+334 SELLNNGLVTEEEA
-348 AGFLKEASG
+348 AGFLKEAAG
-357 LLTEKGITLTG
+357 LLTEKGITLSG
-368 NAASEMMKALL
+368 NTTQEMMKALL

-404 LESTVKTQWSLT
+404 LERSVKTQWSLT

-428 VYEKIVKSLHTLNEA
+428 VYEKIIKSLHTLNET
-443 LLQSGA
+443 LQQSGA
-449 ENTALQESITNLS
+449 QNTALQESITNLS

-508 VSALLHLSMEH
+508 VSALLHLTMEH

-586 LLTEKQNGALPV
+586 LLTEKQNGAVSV

>member
-40 QGEVIAKN
+40 QGEIIAKN

-150 VSATDV
+150 ASATDV

-194 LQGLINGA
+194 LQGLINGTG
-202 DGADA
+202 GADVAAGVDIAAGA
-207 DTLTQYR
+207 DIIAGADVAAGAGGGDANTLTQYQ

-225 MGILPDG
+225 MGMLPDG
-232 TGAAGDGTGGNP
+232 AGVAGDVTVGNP
-244 TGGITGAD
+244 AGGITGAD
-252 LAGET
+252 LAGEVP
-257 LAGGITRA
+257 AGGISGNAWAAGVSGA
-265 DLAGETLAGGI
+265 DLAGE
-276 TGADLM
+276 
-282 GEALADGF
+282 ALAD
-290 LESLQ
+290 
-295 GNGVAD
+295 A
-301 GLVGEVLAGEVPADE
+301 PM
-316 NLSGN
+316 SGN

-334 SELLNNGLFTEEEA
+334 SELLNNGLITEEEA
-348 AGFLKEASG
+348 AGFLKEAAG
-357 LLTEKGITLTG
+357 LLTEKGITLSENTTQ
-368 NAASEMMKALL
+368 EMMKALL

-393 RLFSGKVWKNL
+393 KLFSGKVWKNL

-428 VYEKIVKSLHTLNEA
+428 VYEKIVKSLHTLNET
-443 LLQSGA
+443 LQQSGA
-449 ENTALQESITNLS
+449 QNTALQESITNLS

-508 VSALLHLSMEH
+508 VSALLHLTMEH

-586 LLTEKQNGALPV
+586 LLTEKQNGVVSA

>member
-40 QGEVIAKN
+40 QGEIIAKN

-150 VSATDV
+150 ASATDV

-194 LQGLINGA
+194 LQGLINGTGGA
-202 DGADA
+202 DVAAGVDIAAGADVAAVAAGVDA
-207 DTLTQYR
+207 DTLTQYQ

-225 MGILPDG
+225 MGMLPDG
-232 TGAAGDGTGGNP
+232 TGAAGDVTGGNP
-244 TGGITGAD
+244 AGSITGAD
-252 LAGET
+252 LAGEA
-257 LAGGITRA
+257 LAGGLSGEA
-265 DLAGETLAGGI
+265 LAAGVS
-276 TGADLM
+276 GADLM
-282 GEALADGF
+282 GEALAD
-290 LESLQ
+290 E
-295 GNGVAD
+295 
-301 GLVGEVLAGEVPADE
+301 P
-316 NLSGN
+316 LSGN
-321 AALIKGVLQDAAF
+321 AALVKGVLQDAAF

-357 LLTEKGITLTG
+357 LLTEKGITLSENTTQ
-368 NAASEMMKALL
+368 EMMKALL

-385 TQEAESLQ
+385 TQEAESLHK
-393 RLFSGKVWKNL
+393 LFSGKVWKNL
-404 LESTVKTQWSLT
+404 LEGTVKTQWSLT

-428 VYEKIVKSLHTLNEA
+428 VYEKIVKSLHILNET
-443 LLQSGA
+443 LQQSGA
-449 ENTALQESITNLS
+449 QNTALQESITNLS

-508 VSALLHLSMEH
+508 VSALLHLTMEH

-538 TVEKEE
+538 TVQKEE

-586 LLTEKQNGALPV
+586 LLTEKQNGVVSA

>member
-19 AAATEATFPKMV
+19 AAVTEATFPKMV

-40 QGEVIAKN
+40 QGEIIAKN

-194 LQGLINGA
+194 LQGLINGTGGA
-202 DGADA
+202 DVAAGAAGVDA
-207 DTLTQYR
+207 DTLTQYQ

-225 MGILPDG
+225 MGMLPDG
-232 TGAAGDGTGGNP
+232 AVAAGDETGGNP
-244 TGGITGAD
+244 AGGITGAD
-252 LAGET
+252 LAGEVP
-257 LAGGITRA
+257 AGGISGDALAAGVSGA
-265 DLAGETLAGGI
+265 DLAGE
-276 TGADLM
+276 
-282 GEALADGF
+282 ALAD
-290 LESLQ
+290 
-295 GNGVAD
+295 A
-301 GLVGEVLAGEVPADE
+301 P
-316 NLSGN
+316 LSGN
-321 AALIKGVLQDAAF
+321 AALIKGVLQDAVF
-334 SELLNNGLFTEEEA
+334 SELINSGLFTEEEA
-348 AGFLKEASG
+348 DGFLKEAAG
-357 LLTEKGITLTG
+357 LLTEKGITLSG
-368 NAASEMMKALL
+368 NTTQEMMKALL

-393 RLFSGKVWKNL
+393 KLFSGKVWKNL
-404 LESTVKTQWSLT
+404 LEGTVKTQWSLT

-428 VYEKIVKSLHTLNEA
+428 VYEKIVKSLHTLNET
-443 LLQSGA
+443 LLQNGA
-449 ENTALQESITNLS
+449 QNTALQESITNLS

-508 VSALLHLSMEH
+508 VSALLHLTMEH

-586 LLTEKQNGALPV
+586 LLTEKQNGVLPV

>member
-40 QGEVIAKN
+40 QGEIIAKN

-194 LQGLINGA
+194 LQGLINGTG
-202 DGADA
+202 GADVAAGAAGVGA
-207 DTLTQYR
+207 DTLTQYQ

-225 MGILPDG
+225 MGMLPDG
-232 TGAAGDGTGGNP
+232 AVAAGDETGGNP
-244 TGGITGAD
+244 AGGITGAD
-252 LAGET
+252 LAGEVP
-257 LAGGITRA
+257 AGGISGDALAAGVSGA
-265 DLAGETLAGGI
+265 DLAGE
-276 TGADLM
+276 
-282 GEALADGF
+282 ALAD
-290 LESLQ
+290 
-295 GNGVAD
+295 A
-301 GLVGEVLAGEVPADE
+301 P
-316 NLSGN
+316 LSGN
-321 AALIKGVLQDAAF
+321 AALIKGVLQDAVF
-334 SELLNNGLFTEEEA
+334 SELINSGLFTEEEA
-348 AGFLKEASG
+348 DGFLKEAAG
-357 LLTEKGITLTG
+357 LLTEKGITLSG
-368 NAASEMMKALL
+368 NTTQEMMKALL

-393 RLFSGKVWKNL
+393 KLFSGKVWKNL
-404 LESTVKTQWSLT
+404 LEGTVKTQWSLT

-428 VYEKIVKSLHTLNEA
+428 VYEKIVKSLHTLNET
-443 LLQSGA
+443 LLQNGA
-449 ENTALQESITNLS
+449 QNTALQESITNLS

-508 VSALLHLSMEH
+508 VSALLHLTMEH

-586 LLTEKQNGALPV
+586 LLTEKQNGVLPV